1 MSSKE
6 FLINQLNKMISDG
19 RFPEQSRLPSER
31 ELAKE
36 LNATR
41 AILRQALAVME
52 AEGKIWRHVGQGTF
66 VGYPPV
72 DNNPLMSLLTHSTN
86 PMEIM
91 ETRLVVEPKLA
102 GFAAIRATP
111 AEIAKMHHF
120 IKKSE
125 LAKDTSTYEL
135 WDGTLHRTI
144 AEAAHNNL
152 LLAIFNAVNATRQD
166 NLWGRLKKSAVTPA
180 KMIEYT
186 RQHLI
191 CIEAI
196 ESRSVAKAESAMARH
211 LEVVKEDLLTAADD
225 VEKRDKT
232 MS

>member
-6 FLINQLNKMISDG
+6 FLIDQLNKMISDG
-19 RFPEQSRLPSER
+19 RFPEQSKLPAER
-31 ELAKE
+31 QLAKE

-52 AEGKIWRHVGQGTF
+52 AEGKIWRHVGRGTF
-66 VGYPPV
+66 VGSPPV
-72 DNNPLMSLLTHSTN
+72 DNNSSISLLTRTTN
-86 PMEIM
+86 PVEIM
-91 ETRLVVEPKLA
+91 ETRLVVEPGLA

-111 AEIAKMHHF
+111 AEIAKMYHF
-120 IKKSE
+120 VEKSE
-125 LAKDTSTYEL
+125 LAKDIRTYEL

-152 LLAIFNAVNATRQD
+152 LLSIFNAVNAMRQD
-166 NLWGRLKKSAVTPA
+166 KLWGRLKKSAVTPA

-186 RQHLI
+186 QQHRI

-196 ESRSVAKAESAMARH
+196 ESRSAAKAESTMARH
-211 LEVVKEDLLTAADD
+211 LEVVKKDLLTAA
-225 VEKRDKT
+225 VEVEGQKIT
-232 MS
+232 IS